1 MPTVHFENVGRRKKS
16 GSADIPLTEAAI
28 LKEIRRN
35 GALMSR
41 DIDFTLDLDTGEG
54 SIYAGFH
61 VVGRIRVP
69 DPAAVEV
76 SA

>member
-1 MPTVHFENVGRRKKS
+1 MPLIHFENVGRRKKT

-35 GALMSR
+35 GGLMSR
-41 DIDFTLDLDTGEG
+41 GIEFTLDLDTGEG
-54 SIYAGFH
+54 IVCAGFH

-69 DPAAVEV
+69 GPAAVE
-76 SA
+76 APA